1 VRGWRTACLPPLLA
15 SSLLAAPTL
24 RAGTEPAGRSI
35 VILTPDESDARLAAT
50 REAIAFWNGT
60 LSDLRLTPRLHEVE
74 VIVASPAS
82 RPFETYTRDIWRLAG
97 RDVPAEAHPKPPAEL
112 VALAGDIVVFFSK
125 QRFFSFAWPF
135 GGRERFFISIS
146 TDTAAP
152 LNYPNVS
159 RNVIAHEFGHALG
172 LRHNGNTRTLMCGP
186 CESLL
191 YWSDTS
197 LFFPLT
203 PEEVARLLAL
213 HGSP

>member
-1 VRGWRTACLPPLLA
+1 MLITA
-15 SSLLAAPTL
+15 STL
-24 RAGTEPAGRSI
+24 RAGDEPAGRSI
-35 VILTPDESDARLAAT
+35 VILTPDESDPRLTAT

-60 LSDLRLTPRLHEVE
+60 LSGLKLAPRLHEVQ

-82 RPFETYTRDIWRLAG
+82 RPFEGYTRDIWRLAG
-97 RDVPAEAHPKPPAEL
+97 RDVPVEAHPQPPSEL
-112 VALAGDIVVFFSK
+112 VALDGDIVVFFSR

-135 GGRERFFISIS
+135 AGRERFFISIS

-152 LNYPNVS
+152 LSYPNVS
-159 RNVIAHEFGHALG
+159 RNVIAHEFGHTLG

-186 CESLL
+186 CETLL
-191 YWSDTS
+191 YRSDSS

-213 HGSP
+213 HRSP